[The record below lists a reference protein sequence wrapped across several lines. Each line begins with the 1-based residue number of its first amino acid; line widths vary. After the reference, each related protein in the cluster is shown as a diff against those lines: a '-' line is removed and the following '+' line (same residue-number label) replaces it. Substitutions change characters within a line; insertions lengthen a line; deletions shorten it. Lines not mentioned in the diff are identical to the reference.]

1 MEKIIIKNRRIKL
14 KIKKVFLLNIV
25 TALFLLISFSANAL
39 TMKEKIQ
46 QDLSKIGLNDKIIL
60 ETGDLYIEYFESDFS
75 ILDEEVKDKIEK
87 LLKRDERNFYLS
99 EILLNHYSMSKELS
113 EDKNSKRNIQKY
125 FDLYKKY
132 SFYDYL
138 KYYYENLSPSY
149 NKSIYQKMK
158 QEYSGTI
165 FEKIAKIWEK
175 SVEKEIEKTGLTE
188 EESRLIEEIFV
199 EIDKKEIQEQFR
211 LSEEEVFNLK
221 LEIQLV
227 KIENYFYKKEYE
239 KGIDYYLSIANVEK
253 ENLKK
258 YALFNQEVMWFVVA
272 SNVGNLETFE
282 KAKEKINKLEALEI
296 YRKIKY

>member
-1 MEKIIIKNRRIKL
+1 MPNGRIKL
-14 KIKKVFLLNIV
+14 KIKNFFLLNIV
-25 TALFLLISFSANAL
+25 TALFLLISFSVNAL
-39 TMKEKIQ
+39 TMREKIQ

-60 ETGDLYIEYFESDFS
+60 ETEDLYIEYFESDFS

-149 NKSIYQKMK
+149 NKNIYEKMK
-158 QEYSGTI
+158 KEYSGTI
-165 FEKIAKIWEK
+165 FEKIARIWEK

-188 EESRLIEEIFV
+188 EESRLIEEIFI

-211 LSEEEVFNLK
+211 LTEEEVFNLK

-258 YALFNQEVMWFVVA
+258 YALLNQEVMWLVVA

-282 KAKEKINKLEALEI
+282 KAREKINKLEALEI
-296 YRKIKY
+296 YKEIK

>member
-1 MEKIIIKNRRIKL
+1 MKRILLLLTLLCIIN
-14 KIKKVFLLNIV
+14 LN
-25 TALFLLISFSANAL
+25 LNAL

-46 QDLSKIGLNDKIIL
+46 QDLSKIGLNNKIIL
-60 ETGDLYIEYFESDFS
+60 ETEDLYIEYFESDFR

-138 KYYYENLSPSY
+138 KYHYENLSPSY

-211 LSEEEVFNLK
+211 LSEEEIFNLK

>member
-1 MEKIIIKNRRIKL
+1 MDTMPNGRIKL
-14 KIKKVFLLNIV
+14 KIKKIFLLNIV

-39 TMKEKIQ
+39 TMREKIQ

-99 EILLNHYSMSKELS
+99 EILLNHYTMSKELS
-113 EDKNSKRNIQKY
+113 EDKNNKRNIQKY

-149 NKSIYQKMK
+149 NKNIYEKMK
-158 QEYSGTI
+158 REYSGTI
-165 FEKIAKIWEK
+165 FEKIARIWEK

-258 YALFNQEVMWFVVA
+258 YALVNQKVMWLVVA

>member
-1 MEKIIIKNRRIKL
+1 MDTMPNGRIKL
-14 KIKKVFLLNIV
+14 KIKNFFLLNIV
-25 TALFLLISFSANAL
+25 TALFLLISFSVNAL
-39 TMKEKIQ
+39 TMREKIQ

-60 ETGDLYIEYFESDFS
+60 ETKDLYIEYFESDFS

-113 EDKNSKRNIQKY
+113 EDKNSKKNIQKY

-165 FEKIAKIWEK
+165 FEKIARIWEK

-258 YALFNQEVMWFVVA
+258 YALLNQEVMWLVVA

>member
-1 MEKIIIKNRRIKL
+1 METMPNGRRKL
-14 KIKKVFLLNIV
+14 KIKKFFLLNIV
-25 TALFLLISFSANAL
+25 TVLFLLISFSVNAL
-39 TMKEKIQ
+39 TMREKIQ

-60 ETGDLYIEYFESDFS
+60 ETEDLYIEYFESDFS

-149 NKSIYQKMK
+149 NKSIYEKMK

-165 FEKIAKIWEK
+165 FEKMAPIWEK
-175 SVEKEIEKTGLTE
+175 LVEYDIKKVGLSE
-188 EESRLIEEIFV
+188 EESKLIEEIFV

-211 LSEEEVFNLK
+211 LSEEEIFNLK

-258 YALFNQEVMWFVVA
+258 YALLNQEVMWLVVA

>member
-1 MEKIIIKNRRIKL
+1 MDTMPNGRIKL
-14 KIKKVFLLNIV
+14 KIKNFFLLNIV
-25 TALFLLISFSANAL
+25 TALFLLISFSVNAL
-39 TMKEKIQ
+39 TMREKIQ
-46 QDLSKIGLNDKIIL
+46 QDLSKIGLNNKIIL
-60 ETGDLYIEYFESDFS
+60 ETKDLYIEYFESDFS

-165 FEKIAKIWEK
+165 FEKIARIWEK

-258 YALFNQEVMWFVVA
+258 YALLNQEVMWLVVA

>member
-1 MEKIIIKNRRIKL
+1 METMPNGRMKL
-14 KIKKVFLLNIV
+14 KIKKLFLLNIV
-25 TALFLLISFSANAL
+25 TALFLLVSFSTNAL
-39 TMKEKIQ
+39 TIKEKIQ
-46 QDLSKIGLNDKIIL
+46 QDLSKIGINDKVIL
-60 ETGDLYIEYFESDFS
+60 ETANLYIEYFESDLS
-75 ILDEEVKDKIEK
+75 ILDEEIKDKIEK
-87 LLKRDERNFYLS
+87 LLKKDERNFYLS
-99 EILLNHYSMSKELS
+99 EILLNHYTMSKELS

-188 EESRLIEEIFV
+188 EESRLIEEIFI

-258 YALFNQEVMWFVVA
+258 YALLNQEVMWLVVA

>member
-1 MEKIIIKNRRIKL
+1 MDTMPNGRIKL
-14 KIKKVFLLNIV
+14 KIKNFFLLNIA
-25 TALFLLISFSANAL
+25 TALFLLISFSVNAL
-39 TMKEKIQ
+39 TMREKIQ
-46 QDLSKIGLNDKIIL
+46 QDLSKIGLNNKIIL
-60 ETGDLYIEYFESDFS
+60 ETKDLYIEYFESDFS

-113 EDKNSKRNIQKY
+113 ENKNSKKNIQKY
-125 FDLYKKY
+125 FNLYKKY

-138 KYYYENLSPSY
+138 KYYYENLSPNY

-165 FEKIAKIWEK
+165 FEKIARIWEK

-258 YALFNQEVMWFVVA
+258 YALLNQEVMWLVVA

>member
-1 MEKIIIKNRRIKL
+1 MPNGRMKL
-14 KIKKVFLLNIV
+14 KIKKFFLLNIA
-25 TALFLLISFSANAL
+25 TALFLLISFSVNAL
-39 TMKEKIQ
+39 TMREKIQ
-46 QDLSKIGLNDKIIL
+46 QDLSKIGLNNKIIL
-60 ETGDLYIEYFESDFS
+60 ETEDLYIEYFESDFR

-211 LSEEEVFNLK
+211 LSEEEIFNLK

>member
-1 MEKIIIKNRRIKL
+1 M
-14 KIKKVFLLNIV
+14 LNIV
-25 TALFLLISFSANAL
+25 TALFLLISFSVNAL
-39 TMKEKIQ
+39 TMREKIQ

-60 ETGDLYIEYFESDFS
+60 ETEDLYIEYFESDFS

-165 FEKIAKIWEK
+165 FEKIARIWEK

-188 EESRLIEEIFV
+188 EESRLIEEIFI

-211 LSEEEVFNLK
+211 LTEEEVFNLK
-221 LEIQLV
+221 LEIQLI

-258 YALFNQEVMWFVVA
+258 YALLNQEVMWLVVA

>member
-1 MEKIIIKNRRIKL
+1 METMPNGRIKL
-14 KIKKVFLLNIV
+14 KIKKFFLLNIA
-25 TALFLLISFSANAL
+25 TALFLLMSFSVNAL
-39 TMKEKIQ
+39 TMREKIQ
-46 QDLSKIGLNDKIIL
+46 QDLSKIGINDKIIL
-60 ETGDLYIEYFESDFS
+60 ETANLYTEYFESDFS
-75 ILDEEVKDKIEK
+75 ILDEEAKDKIEK

-138 KYYYENLSPSY
+138 KYYYENLSTSY

-165 FEKIAKIWEK
+165 FEKIARIWEK
-175 SVEKEIEKTGLTE
+175 LVEYDIKKVGLSE
-188 EESRLIEEIFV
+188 EESKLIEEILV

-221 LEIQLV
+221 LEIQLA
-227 KIENYFYKKEYE
+227 KIQNYFYKKEYE
-239 KGIDYYLSIANVEK
+239 KGIDYYLSIANVKK
-253 ENLKK
+253 ESLKK
-258 YALFNQEVMWFVVA
+258 FVLFKQEMMWLSVA
-272 SNVGNLETFE
+272 SSVGNLETLE
-282 KAKEKINKLEALEI
+282 KAREKINKLEALEI

>member
-1 MEKIIIKNRRIKL
+1 METMPNGRIKL
-14 KIKKVFLLNIV
+14 KIKKIFLLNIV
-25 TALFLLISFSANAL
+25 TVLFLLISFSANAL
-39 TMKEKIQ
+39 TIREKIQ
-46 QDLSKIGLNDKIIL
+46 QDLSKIGLNNKIIL
-60 ETGDLYIEYFESDFS
+60 ETEDLYIEYFESDFR

-165 FEKIAKIWEK
+165 FEKIARIWEK

-211 LSEEEVFNLK
+211 LSEEEIFNLK

-258 YALFNQEVMWFVVA
+258 YALLNQEVMWLVVA

>member
-1 MEKIIIKNRRIKL
+1 MKRILLLLTLLCIIN
-14 KIKKVFLLNIV
+14 LN
-25 TALFLLISFSANAL
+25 LNAL

-46 QDLSKIGLNDKIIL
+46 QDLSKIGLNNKIIL
-60 ETGDLYIEYFESDFS
+60 ETKDLYIEYFESDFS

-113 EDKNSKRNIQKY
+113 EDKNSKKNIQKY
-125 FDLYKKY
+125 FNLYKKY

-138 KYYYENLSPSY
+138 KYYYENLSPNY

-165 FEKIAKIWEK
+165 FEKIARIWEK
-175 SVEKEIEKTGLTE
+175 SVKKEIEKTGLTE

-258 YALFNQEVMWFVVA
+258 YALFNQEVMWLVVA

>member
-1 MEKIIIKNRRIKL
+1 MPNGRIKL
-14 KIKKVFLLNIV
+14 KIKKLFLLNIV

-39 TMKEKIQ
+39 TMREKIQ
-46 QDLSKIGLNDKIIL
+46 QDLSKIGLNNKIIL
-60 ETGDLYIEYFESDFS
+60 ETEDLYIEYFESDFS

-138 KYYYENLSPSY
+138 KYYYEYLSPSY

-165 FEKIAKIWEK
+165 FEKIARIWEK

-188 EESRLIEEIFV
+188 EESRLIEEIFI

-211 LSEEEVFNLK
+211 LTEEEVFNLK

-258 YALFNQEVMWFVVA
+258 YALLNQEVMWLVVA

>member
-1 MEKIIIKNRRIKL
+1 MPNGRIKL
-14 KIKKVFLLNIV
+14 KIKKFFLLNIV
-25 TALFLLISFSANAL
+25 TALFLLISFSVNAL
-39 TMKEKIQ
+39 TMREKIQ
-46 QDLSKIGLNDKIIL
+46 QDLSKIGINDKVIL
-60 ETGDLYIEYFESDFS
+60 ETANLYIEYFESDFS

-149 NKSIYQKMK
+149 NKNIYEKMK
-158 QEYSGTI
+158 KEYSGTI
-165 FEKIAKIWEK
+165 FEKIARIWEK

-211 LSEEEVFNLK
+211 LSEEEIFNLK

-258 YALFNQEVMWFVVA
+258 YALLNQEVMWLVVA

>member
-1 MEKIIIKNRRIKL
+1 METMPNGRMKL
-14 KIKKVFLLNIV
+14 KIKKFFLLNIATV
-25 TALFLLISFSANAL
+25 LFLLISFSVNAL
-39 TMKEKIQ
+39 TMREKIQ
-46 QDLSKIGLNDKIIL
+46 QDLSKIGLNNKIIL
-60 ETGDLYIEYFESDFS
+60 ETEDLYIEYFESDFR

-138 KYYYENLSPSY
+138 KYYYENLSTSY

-211 LSEEEVFNLK
+211 LSEEEIFNLK

-258 YALFNQEVMWFVVA
+258 YALLNQEVMWLVVA

>member
-1 MEKIIIKNRRIKL
+1 MPNGRIKL
-14 KIKKVFLLNIV
+14 KIKKIFLLNIV
-25 TALFLLISFSANAL
+25 TVLFLLISFSANAL
-39 TMKEKIQ
+39 TIREKIQ
-46 QDLSKIGLNDKIIL
+46 QDLSKIGINDKVIL
-60 ETGDLYIEYFESDFS
+60 ETANLYIEYFESDFS

-99 EILLNHYSMSKELS
+99 EILLNHYTMSKELS
-113 EDKNSKRNIQKY
+113 EDKNSKSNIQKY

-165 FEKIAKIWEK
+165 FEKIARIWEK

-211 LSEEEVFNLK
+211 LSEEEIFNLK

-258 YALFNQEVMWFVVA
+258 YALLNQEVMWLVVA

>member
-1 MEKIIIKNRRIKL
+1 MPNGRIKL
-14 KIKKVFLLNIV
+14 KIKNFFLLNIV
-25 TALFLLISFSANAL
+25 TALFLLISFSVNAL
-39 TMKEKIQ
+39 TMREKIQ

-60 ETGDLYIEYFESDFS
+60 ETEDLYIEYFESDFS

-165 FEKIAKIWEK
+165 FEKIARIWEK

-211 LSEEEVFNLK
+211 LSEEEIFNLK

-258 YALFNQEVMWFVVA
+258 YALLNQEVMWLVVA

>member
-1 MEKIIIKNRRIKL
+1 MPNGRIKL
-14 KIKKVFLLNIV
+14 KIKKFFLLNIV

-39 TMKEKIQ
+39 TIREKIQ
-46 QDLSKIGLNDKIIL
+46 QDLSKIGINDKVIL
-60 ETGDLYIEYFESDFS
+60 ETANLYIEYFESDFR

-149 NKSIYQKMK
+149 NKNIYEKMK

-165 FEKIAKIWEK
+165 FEKIARIWEK
-175 SVEKEIEKTGLTE
+175 SMEKEIEKTGLTE
-188 EESRLIEEIFV
+188 EESRLIEEILV

-258 YALFNQEVMWFVVA
+258 YALLNQEVMWLVVA